1 MKDLNLYI
9 LFPHIFFAISVLLS
23 VFIEMY
29 SKNSA
34 KILPGFSFV
43 IFGIS
48 ALLMQNL
55 IDRKILIFNSSFEV
69 GGISALLSSLF
80 LTIGALVSL
89 SSEKYLKKYEAN
101 YGEFYLLLQNSILGM
116 IVLVSAR
123 DLFSLFLGLELMSIS
138 FYILA
143 GFNRKRL
150 TSNEAAMKYFLLGSF
165 ATGFIVYGIA
175 FIYGSSGTMN
185 LITLKANIANFIDKP
200 LFLAGMLFLII
211 GFSFKASLVPFHM
224 WAPDVYQGSPTLS
237 SAFMSTI
244 GKAAAF
250 GILIVISL
258 SEFSGKSLSLLQN
271 FFYVASVLSMFFGA
285 FTAIVQNNIKRILA
299 YSSIA
304 HAGYI
309 AIGLTA
315 ITVEAKSAAIFYLI
329 AYTFMSFGAFI
340 LASIIE
346 GKNESR
352 LEIDNY
358 IGLGKKYPYL
368 AGILSLFMF
377 ALAGI
382 PPLAGFFGKY
392 YVFLTAI
399 ENGFIWLAILGILS
413 SAIGVYFYL
422 KIVVYMY
429 FKSGEFEEEIE
440 TDKNS
445 ILVATLSALIVIIIG
460 AFPNLMLSIIQKALS

>member
-9 LFPHIFFAISVLLS
+9 LFPHIFFAIGVLLS